1 LSPYSRAATE
11 IPYQKGKLFTAKGL
25 IFAAGLALAASTL
38 SAQALPVGPADLGGD
53 SLVTNV
59 AQGCGPG
66 WARNRWGECRPM
78 RGPRYIDPRP
88 RVVVPGIAVV
98 PPRVMAP
105 RRCWIDRFG
114 RRVCR

>member
-1 LSPYSRAATE
+1 
-11 IPYQKGKLFTAKGL
+11 
-25 IFAAGLALAASTL
+25 
-38 SAQALPVGPADLGGD
+38 
-53 SLVTNV
+53 
-59 AQGCGPG
+59 
-66 WARNRWGECRPM
+66 M